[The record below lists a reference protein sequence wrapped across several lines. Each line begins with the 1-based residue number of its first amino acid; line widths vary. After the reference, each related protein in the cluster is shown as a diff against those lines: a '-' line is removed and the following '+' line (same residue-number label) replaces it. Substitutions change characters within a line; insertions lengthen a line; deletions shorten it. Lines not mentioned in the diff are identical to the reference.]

1 MWPFT
6 SVKRSPI
13 VAYVVKLVNSD
24 TDESEILGVFS
35 YTEGAWDFAQKIAKQ
50 YNRFEWYISIE
61 EFTIDSV
68 NKVPTLPND
77 DLDAAY
83 PCPIEWEN

>member
-6 SVKRSPI
+6 SSKRSPLMS
-13 VAYVVKLVNSD
+13 YVVKLVSSD

-35 YTEGAWDFAQKIAKQ
+35 YTEGAWDYAQKVAKQ

-61 EFTIDSV
+61 EFIID
-68 NKVPTLPND
+68 NDEKIPTLPND
-77 DLDAAY
+77 VLDAAY

>member
-6 SVKRSPI
+6 SSKRSPLMS
-13 VAYVVKLVNSD
+13 YVVKLVSSD

-35 YTEGAWDFAQKIAKQ
+35 YTEGAWDYAQKVAKQ

-61 EFTIDSV
+61 EFIID
-68 NKVPTLPND
+68 NDEKIPTLPND
-77 DLDAAY
+77 ALDAAY